1 MLPLLRELP
10 EGEVG
15 ERVMTKALHLTFSLT
30 TLVYATIG
38 LAGYILFGDE
48 TPENILGGFKGA
60 VGGVLAFVF
69 CAYICLCFAPTVPPL
84 RETLLRLLCAT
95 APPPPPAADA
105 AATATVSPGTPQ
117 NGSVQQA
124 SPCPPSLAGTSER
137 RKARVQHVVLTAAII
152 GLVFLV
158 VALLPGAS
166 ATLFA
171 FTGASGV
178 CFVSF
183 IFPVLA
189 FVWLPRPSLF
199 APSVDVSPALDAT
212 SPPLEP
218 QASPDEPYYR
228 YSPPLSTRLLEAV
241 GSHTPADFNPVSP
254 PRRPRSAVGRAAA
267 ACVWYVGPCLILLFG
282 FALTVLGLLD
292 AVKSVAEG
300 EAVCVHHHNHTA

>member
-1 MLPLLRELP
+1 MR
-10 EGEVG
+10 
-15 ERVMTKALHLTFSLT
+15 S
-30 TLVYATIG
+30 
-38 LAGYILFGDE
+38 
-48 TPENILGGFKGA
+48 GG
-60 VGGVLAFVF
+60 
-69 CAYICLCFAPTVPPL
+69 
-84 RETLLRLLCAT
+84 
-95 APPPPPAADA
+95 
-105 AATATVSPGTPQ
+105 
-117 NGSVQQA
+117 
-124 SPCPPSLAGTSER
+124 
-137 RKARVQHVVLTAAII
+137 
-152 GLVFLV
+152 
-158 VALLPGAS
+158 
-166 ATLFA
+166 LFA

-254 PRRPRSAVGRAAA
+254 PRRPRSAAGRAAA

-300 EAVCVHHHNHTA
+300 EAVCVHHHNHTS